1 MRPKL
6 TDRLVAGAVFLYAL
20 VLYLLTVAPTA
31 SLWDAG
37 EYIAVVNKLEV
48 SHPPGAPFYML
59 IGRLFSMFVP
69 AEYVAVSVNL
79 VSVLSSA
86 GAVLLGHLVIVRL
99 VRLWQRPEG
108 TPPRELSEIGGFE
121 RGVALAGGVV
131 GACTFAVTDSFWF
144 NAVEAEVYALS
155 MFFTAAVV
163 WLIVRWADEAMREEA
178 ALKRKQHSLFGLAS
192 NRYLVLIAYLFGLA
206 IGVHLL
212 NLLALFFVALI
223 VFFTEYDRPEW
234 SDKKR
239 WGAIVLAGLAS
250 SAAFLFIYPG
260 VIQVLPTLA
269 QQSGVPFFFFLAV
282 CLVLAFAVYYTHTRD
297 MQRANLLALC
307 ATMIVIGYSAY
318 ALIFIR
324 SGVDP
329 PIDENDPETAAAFID
344 YLKREQYGSTP
355 LLSGR
360 TFDDETGRMTE
371 EAKLFPRRYSS
382 RAQHR
387 RVYKRY
393 DSDLEFFWKYQI
405 GHMYARY
412 FLWNFSGR
420 ESDVQGAGVAF
431 GPELAGGS
439 NGTGGGG
446 GGSSG
451 NAQPASTASFETP
464 SEEASRSYYFA
475 LPLLLGLLGMAYHF
489 LRDWRRAFSVG
500 ILFLMT
506 GLGIIVYLN
515 QTPMQPRER
524 DYSYVA
530 SFFAFS
536 LWVGI
541 GAAGLLELAG
551 SALRDR
557 LSRGVAGA
565 RGRGALFGLG
575 GMLFLAVPGW
585 MAVQNYDDHD
595 RSGRY
600 LAPDYAYNML
610 NSVAEDA
617 ILFTNG
623 DNDTFPLWYL
633 QEVRGV
639 RRDVRVVNLSLLNTP
654 WYIKQLKHQQ
664 ARQSEPLPISLSDER
679 IEAFDQMSYREM
691 LWKPDTVQ
699 VPVDESAF
707 LSDKGLTSL
716 KRSRIESPME
726 WYLEGRQTPY
736 KNRGL
741 LIAADRVA
749 YNLIRTNA
757 ENGWK
762 RPIYFATTASQNAR
776 LDLGNY
782 LQLEGLALRVVPIRH
797 QQPLGRVTPVAA
809 KRMSDFRF
817 RGLDDPD
824 VYYDNV
830 TRRLA
835 SAYRLWFSETALQLS
850 RQGREELARPLV
862 DTLSQEMPFDV
873 IPSDVQMRTRMAQ
886 AHAATGDTTQALA
899 LLRETAGRASAGQ
912 RLSIARTYLR
922 LGKNQRALKLAEQ
935 AESSVLG
942 ALGRAGT
949 NQRAFQRA
957 ARRVQTLRY
966 LYMQAGAFEKAAAF
980 SKRMAQATGNPS
992 LQQSASEL
1000 RQSFEDRATP
1010 SAADSAAPPTAPT
1023 GAPPAGPSAN

>member
-6 TDRLVAGAVFLYAL
+6 TDRLVAGAVFVYAL

-37 EYIAVVNKLEV
+37 EYIAVVSKLEV

-59 IGRLFSMFVP
+59 IGRFFSMFVP
-69 AEYVAVSVNL
+69 TEYVALSVNL

-99 VRLWQRPEG
+99 IRIWQRPEG
-108 TPPRELSEIGGFE
+108 TPPRALSEIGGFE

-155 MFFTAAVV
+155 MLFTAAVV

-239 WGAIVLAGLAS
+239 WGAIVGAGAAS
-250 SAAFLFIYPG
+250 SAAFLFVYPG
-260 VIQVLPTLA
+260 VVQVLPTLA
-269 QQSGVPFFFFLAV
+269 GQSGVPFFFFIAV
-282 CLVLAFAVYYTHTRD
+282 FATLAFALYYTHTRD
-297 MQRANLLALC
+297 MQRANLLVLC
-307 ATMIVIGYSAY
+307 AAMIVIGYSAY

-324 SGVDP
+324 SAADP
-329 PIDENDPETAAAFID
+329 PIDENDPETAEAFID

-360 TFDDETGRMTE
+360 TYDNETGRLSKE
-371 EAKLFPRRYSS
+371 ESLFPRRYSS
-382 RAQHR
+382 RANHR

-393 DSDLEFFWKYQI
+393 DSDLAFFWKYQV

-420 ESDVQGAGVAF
+420 AGDSQGAGPAF
-431 GPELAGGS
+431 GPELAGEGRASGS
-439 NGTGGGG
+439 N
-446 GGSSG
+446 
-451 NAQPASTASFETP
+451 ASASPQASFETP
-464 SEEASRSYYFA
+464 SEEAGRNYYFA
-475 LPLLLGLLGMAYHF
+475 LPLLLGLFGMAYHF

-500 ILFLMT
+500 VLFLMT

-551 SALRDR
+551 RALRNR
-557 LSRGVAGA
+557 LSKGVAGT
-565 RGRGALFGLG
+565 RGRGALLGLG
-575 GMLFLAVPGW
+575 GLVFLAVPGW

-600 LAPDYAYNML
+600 LAEDYAYNML

-633 QEVRGV
+633 QEIEGV
-639 RRDVRVVNLSLLNTP
+639 RRDVRVVNLSLLNTS
-654 WYIKQLKHQQ
+654 WYIKQLKHQSSRTS
-664 ARQSEPLPISLSDER
+664 APLPISLSDDR
-679 IEAFDQMSYREM
+679 IERLGQMSYRQM

-699 VPVDESAF
+699 VPVDKSAF
-707 LSDKGLTSL
+707 LGDEGRTSM
-716 KRSRIESPME
+716 KRSRIESPMD
-726 WYLEGRQTPY
+726 WYLKGRQTPY
-736 KNRGL
+736 EDRGL

-749 YNLIRTNA
+749 YDIVRTNA
-757 ENGWK
+757 ANGWE
-762 RPIYFATTASQNAR
+762 RPVYFATTASQNAR

-797 QQPLGRVTPVAA
+797 DQPMGRATPLTA

-817 RGLDDPD
+817 RGLSEPD

-850 RQGREELARPLV
+850 NRGRAGLARPLL
-862 DTLSQEMPFDV
+862 DTLSQKMPFDV

-899 LLRETAGRASAGQ
+899 LLRKTTGRARASQ
-912 RLSIARTYLR
+912 RLAIARTYLR
-922 LGKNQRALKLAEQ
+922 LGKKQRALELAQ
-935 AESSVLG
+935 QSESGVLS
-942 ALGRAGT
+942 ALGRSGT
-949 NQRAFQRA
+949 GQQGFRRA
-957 ARRVQTLRY
+957 ARRVQALRY
-966 LYMQAGAFEKAAAF
+966 LYMQAGAFERAAAF

-992 LQQSASEL
+992 LQQSADEL
-1000 RQSFEDRATP
+1000 RRSFESRATP
-1010 SAADSAAPPTAPT
+1010 AAADSSASAPPVAPT
-1023 GAPPAGPSAN
+1023 GGSPAGPSAN